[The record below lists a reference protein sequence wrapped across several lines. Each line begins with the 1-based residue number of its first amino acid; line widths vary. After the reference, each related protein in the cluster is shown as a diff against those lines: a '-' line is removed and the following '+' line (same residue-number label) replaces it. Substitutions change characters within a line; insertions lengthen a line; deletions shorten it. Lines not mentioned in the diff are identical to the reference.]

1 MIASIKEKRNLA
13 VTGAL
18 IGIIA
23 VVLMH
28 FGNPGNMGFCIA
40 CFIRDIAG
48 SLNLHNASAV
58 QYMRP
63 EIIGIVLGSFIIS
76 VMKGEFK
83 PRSGSSPI
91 IRFML
96 GFFMMVGALVFLG
109 CPLRMVLRLAAGD
122 LNALVGLFGFIAGIG
137 IGAFFLNNGFSLGR
151 ARTGDRIEGVAFP
164 FINIVLLFI
173 LLFFPTLLK
182 FSESGP
188 GSMHAP
194 IILSLIGGLVFGIF
208 AQKSRMCFAGS
219 IRDVILMKNFDLLT
233 IIGSFF
239 VVMLIYNIATGN
251 FTLAFDTP
259 GIIAH
264 SEHLWNILGMYAVGF
279 AAVLAG
285 GCPLRQLILA
295 GEGNGD
301 SAVTVGGLCIIG
313 RDDRSNPRRRSVAEL
328 VRGADRSKYIIIM
341 DHQPY
346 HLERAERAGA
356 DFQLSGHTH
365 HGQLWPISWITEAV
379 YECAY
384 GPWRRGHTR
393 YYVSSGMGIWGGKF
407 RIGTRSEYVVA
418 TIVRQYE

>member
-194 IILSLIGGLVFGIF
+194 VFLSLLLALVVGAAAQRTRLCMAGG
-208 AQKSRMCFAGS
+208 
-219 IRDVILMKNFDLLT
+219 IRDIFLIKDFTLITGFVFIFLAALIGNL
-233 IIGSFF
+233 IIG
-239 VVMLIYNIATGN
+239 N
-251 FTLAFDTP
+251 FHLGFADQS
-259 GIIAH
+259 IAH
-264 SEHLWNILGMYAVGF
+264 DKHLWNFLSMTLVGLT
-279 AAVLAG
+279 AAMLG

-295 GEGNGD
+295 GEGNSD
-301 SAVTVGGLCIIG
+301 SAVTVLGMVLGAAFSHNAGAAASAGTGPALIGKVSVVVGIVFCIAL
-313 RDDRSNPRRRSVAEL
+313 SVMITKK
-328 VRGADRSKYIIIM
+328 R
-341 DHQPY
+341 
-346 HLERAERAGA
+346 RAE
-356 DFQLSGHTH
+356 
-365 HGQLWPISWITEAV
+365 
-379 YECAY
+379 
-384 GPWRRGHTR
+384 
-393 YYVSSGMGIWGGKF
+393 
-407 RIGTRSEYVVA
+407 
-418 TIVRQYE
+418 